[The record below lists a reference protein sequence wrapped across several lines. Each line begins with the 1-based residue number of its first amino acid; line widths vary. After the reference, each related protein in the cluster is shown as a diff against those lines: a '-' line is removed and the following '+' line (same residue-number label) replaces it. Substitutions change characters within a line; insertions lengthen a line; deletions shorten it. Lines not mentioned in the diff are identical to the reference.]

1 MTKACCCC
9 ACWTRPSLWRPEF
22 QRGAGNPKRTW
33 MHNQRPDETG
43 GEATHPDAQTRA
55 AMLVTRMER
64 GMDASYGRP
73 EEMV

>member
-1 MTKACCCC
+1 
-9 ACWTRPSLWRPEF
+9 
-22 QRGAGNPKRTW
+22 